1 MLPSVRHRKSP
12 RASSVLHHMG
22 HQPQV
27 SFHQNISRLQVS
39 LGGQGQIMLFLRQR
53 LREAPGVELER
64 IKQAAKQ
71 LDHLILQI
79 LYSVREMILTK
90 PHNDI
95 VILRTVTFQQICK
108 IYIGSSDGII
118 ISNFM
123 GKQT

>member
-1 MLPSVRHRKSP
+1 
-12 RASSVLHHMG
+12 
-22 HQPQV
+22 
-27 SFHQNISRLQVS
+27 
-39 LGGQGQIMLFLRQR
+39 MLFLRQR